1 MKKSPRL
8 RLVGNDGDGTAIFDD
23 MEKLRADLGTT
34 AASTTTA
41 PERSVGQTLTQ
52 RRQRETETFARIPH
66 DRGLELYR
74 RHRISGPAWA
84 ALIELDRMVL
94 TQRGK
99 NPVCFWSPRLR
110 SAGLVR
116 GVRTRALRQLAAAG
130 VVQVEWGKRGL
141 SPLVRHLWYPRRD

>member
-1 MKKSPRL
+1 MKKRSRF
-8 RLVGNDGDGTAIFDD
+8 RLVGNDWDGTAIFDD
-23 MEKLRADLGTT
+23 MEKLRADLGT
-34 AASTTTA
+34 AAAATTTT
-41 PERSVGQTLTQ
+41 PEGSAGQTLTQ

-99 NPVCFWSPRLR
+99 NPVVSG
-110 SAGLVR
+110 A
-116 GVRTRALRQLAAAG
+116 RACAPPA
-130 VVQVEWGKRGL
+130 
-141 SPLVRHLWYPRRD
+141 